1 VTRAVIAV
9 AALVAV
15 CGCTHCG
22 SQPKLPGGLPP
33 EYEPGRAF
41 ELPAQPSAAPSAAP
55 SASSSAAPSV
65 APPAKPKP
73 TE

>member
-1 VTRAVIAV
+1 MTRAVIAV

-15 CGCTHCG
+15 CACSDCG

-41 ELPAQPSAAPSAAP
+41 ELPAQPSAAPPAAP
-55 SASSSAAPSV
+55 STAPSV